1 MLLEIVGVPVEL
13 NLELDDEAESLVRSN
28 FGAFRP
34 LSRGRPKVRISA
46 ENRGEGYR
54 ITWVSGHDEAVDSGR
69 DELIHSIE
77 SYLVMGL
84 QFARPELVFLHSA
97 ALEFE
102 GRAFLISGASGNGK
116 STLAWALTHHGCA
129 YLSDELAPIDLTDPK
144 RPIVNAYP
152 HSLNQK
158 RCPAEPYAL
167 PEGTPFTGW
176 TYHIPVNRLPSGVC
190 YEPRKVFAVFLVEQT
205 RGEPVATPLSAAE
218 GAFRLYPN
226 LLNGLAHEAAG
237 LKAAR
242 SLSQNQGVYLLES
255 ADLTA
260 TAKLV
265 LETLNQ

>member
-1 MLLEIVGVPVEL
+1 MLLEIIGVPVDL
-13 NLELDDEAESLVRSN
+13 DLHLDDEAESLVLSN
-28 FGAFRP
+28 FGAFRS
-34 LSRGRPKVRISA
+34 LKRGRPRVRVSA
-46 ENRGEGYR
+46 ENRGDGYR

-129 YLSDELAPIDLTDPK
+129 YLSDELAPVDVTDPT
-144 RPIVNAYP
+144 RPLVNAYP

-158 RCPAEPYAL
+158 RCPAEPYGL
-167 PEGTPFTGW
+167 PKNTPYTGW
-176 TYHIPVNRLPSGVC
+176 TYHIPVNQLPSGVC
-190 YEPRKVFAVFLVEQT
+190 YEPREVCAVFLVEQT
-205 RGEPVATPLSAAE
+205 QREPVASRLSAAE

-226 LLNGLAHEAAG
+226 ILNGLAHEAAG
-237 LKAAR
+237 LRAAR
-242 SLSQNQGVYLLES
+242 SLSQYQSVYLLKS

-265 LETLNQ
+265 LETLSE